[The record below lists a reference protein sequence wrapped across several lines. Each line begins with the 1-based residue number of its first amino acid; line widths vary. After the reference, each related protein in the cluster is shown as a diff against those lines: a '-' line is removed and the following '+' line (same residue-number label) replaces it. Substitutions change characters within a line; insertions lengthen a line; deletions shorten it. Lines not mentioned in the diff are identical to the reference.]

1 MDSIELILADLGEE
15 ATKRIARKQKPI
27 GLKDN
32 IDVAKRGGKIAKNTR
47 EDLEKEIG
55 ETIVTSNNSLN
66 YQYIDQKELDIKK
79 E

>member
-32 IDVAKRGGKIAKNTR
+32 IDVAKRGGKLLKIQEN
-47 EDLEKEIG
+47 I
-55 ETIVTSNNSLN
+55 
-66 YQYIDQKELDIKK
+66 
-79 E
+79 